1 MKQDKII
8 GKFFALTYD
17 NKIIE
22 FVVKDNGLMYCDF
35 LSKNFGIK
43 KLYLKPNFE
52 FTLEN
57 NVILSYDT
65 ILRSKG
71 QGKSLIGSYHIDTD
85 LAEYLAL
92 NRFISYSYDMAE
104 LYGLNPNYASD
115 KNHKTRAFKH
125 VKDPKKRLLKQR
137 IGQFN

>member
-1 MKQDKII
+1 MNQEKII

-17 NKIIE
+17 NQILE
-22 FVVKDNGLMYCDF
+22 FIVKDNGLIYCDF
-35 LSKNFGIK
+35 ISKKFGIK

-57 NVILSYDT
+57 DVILSYDT
-65 ILRSKG
+65 ILRSKE
-71 QGKSLIGSYHIDTD
+71 QRKSLIGSYHIDTD
-85 LAEYLAL
+85 LAQYLIL

-104 LYGLNPNYASD
+104 LYGFNPNYASD
-115 KNHKTRAFKH
+115 KSHKARAFKH

-137 IGQFN
+137 QGQFN